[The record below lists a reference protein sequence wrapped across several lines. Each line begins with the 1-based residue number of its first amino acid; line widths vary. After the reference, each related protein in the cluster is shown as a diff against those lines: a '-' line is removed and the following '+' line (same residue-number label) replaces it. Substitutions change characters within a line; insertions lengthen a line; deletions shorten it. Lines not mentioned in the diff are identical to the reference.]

1 MEPAAHALLL
11 HILLLLLASLSP
23 INAQEDGID
32 LYSLNVDSK
41 VTMRFAHTTITSR
54 VVNKAKEAHEAIFQV
69 ELPRRAFITNF
80 SMIIDGVTYPGEIK
94 EKAAAQEKYSS
105 AVARGQ
111 SAGIIRATGRN
122 LEKFQVSVNVAPTA
136 KATFELVYEEL
147 LKRQLGK
154 YELMLKV
161 RPQQLVKH
169 LQIDVH
175 IFEPQG
181 ISSLE
186 TESTFMTKNLADAL
200 TTTQNETKAHIVFR
214 PSLAQQQKEPGTLDT
229 ILDGNF
235 IVRYDVNRPTA
246 AGDIQIENGYFV
258 HHFAPAELSTLP
270 KNVVFVIDK
279 SGSMS
284 GRKIKQTQ
292 EALVK
297 ILSDLKPG
305 DQFNLVTF
313 SGHVTQ
319 WKPALLQALNEHVEE
334 AKKFAHSIQAH
345 GSTNINEAVLVAVRM
360 LDESNRKEQLP
371 AGSVSM
377 VILLTDGDPTEGE
390 KDPQKI
396 QENVK
401 AAIEGQYYLYCLG
414 FGFDVNYAFLEKLA
428 LENGGVARRIYED
441 SDADLQLQDFYQ
453 EVANP
458 LLTMV
463 KFQYPENT
471 VEQLTQDNF
480 RVFFKGSEI
489 VVAGKLPPQ
498 LKDLLSAQVSAQSH
512 AQNFTFQTEVNVAD
526 KEKVFQSP
534 KYIFHN
540 FMERL
545 WAYLTIQQLL
555 EKAVSASGDEQ
566 KSLEARALDL
576 SLKFSFVTP
585 LTSMVVTKPEGQDQT
600 QVVSKPLEADNDMSS
615 SFSLLAK
622 SHNTAFSHS
631 PRTPK
636 REGFL
641 RIRRPS
647 GSPGIP
653 DLLPGPPGRFFLS
666 GAPTFDMHTDYDDD
680 ASSRGLDSLLSSNF
694 RPPMELYE
702 VSTPFPTL
710 PVERAPHFILLRNNR
725 PEETMCVNVKGSP
738 LTPQSLFSDPV
749 QGIEVTGKYEG
760 RTDKFMW
767 LEVSYRTPEVKVHV
781 TQDSIVI
788 TRGSGGK
795 SSSYQ
800 WPGTLYLVM
809 PGLKVNLEN
818 GSLLLSDSDKV
829 TIGLISLGHP
839 SPGLRLFLNDPG
851 HFSSQVSGV
860 LGQFYQD
867 LQWDPAGPSTIG
879 GQRELSGTSSVGS
892 LCLNTELTTQGR
904 GGTFGQKARDRF
916 SRKQWYCTTANVSML
931 VFGAA
936 LIRQSCPNNVPQKAT
951 CTPSSRHPTTRHVG
965 ANRALSRVQ
974 GKGVCVKRSLC
985 LWGTLDAMLAFPNP
999 AESSPTA
1006 LRSMPCRPLQPSR
1019 VGLHI
1024 SKLLPLR
1031 GHVHPLRHLV
1041 TAAVSLTLMAL
1052 SFNNYN

>member
-1 MEPAAHALLL
+1 MGVPA
-11 HILLLLLASLSP
+11 HILPFSILIFLSASFVSVA
-23 INAQEDGID
+23 AQKNGID
-32 LYSLNVDSK
+32 IYGLTLDSK
-41 VTMRFAHTTITSR
+41 VTSRFAHTTITSR
-54 VVNKAKEAHEAIFQV
+54 VVNNAEEAQEAVFQV
-69 ELPRRAFITNF
+69 ELPKSAFITNF

-136 KATFELVYEEL
+136 KVTFELVYEEL

-154 YELMLKV
+154 YELILKV

-200 TTTQNETKAHIVFR
+200 TTTQNETKAHIVFK
-214 PSLAQQQKEPGTLDT
+214 PSLAQQQKEPGKLDT

-235 IVRYDVNRPTA
+235 IVRYDVNRATA

-284 GRKIKQTQ
+284 GRKMKQTR

-297 ILSDLKPG
+297 ILGDLKPE
-305 DQFNLVTF
+305 DQFNLVIF
-313 SGHVTQ
+313 DGHVTQ
-319 WKPALLQALNEHVEE
+319 WKPMLLQSSPENVEE
-334 AKKFAHSIQAH
+334 AKKFASHISAM
-345 GSTNINEAVLVAVRM
+345 GATNINEAVLLAVRM

-371 AGSVSM
+371 SGSVSM

-390 KDPQKI
+390 RDPQKI

-401 AAIEGQYYLYCLG
+401 AAVGGRYYLYCLG

-463 KFQYPENT
+463 KFQYLENS
-471 VEQLTQDNF
+471 VELLTQDSF
-480 RVFFKGSEI
+480 RVFFKGSEL
-489 VVAGKLPPQ
+489 VVAGKLQPQ
-498 LKDLLSAQVSAQSH
+498 AQDLLSAQVKAQSH
-512 AQNFTFQTEVNVAD
+512 TQNFTFQTEVNVAD

-566 KSLEARALDL
+566 KSLEAQALNL

-585 LTSMVVTKPEGQDQT
+585 LTSMVVTKPEGQDQA
-600 QVVSKPLEADNDMSS
+600 QVVSKPVEADNDQSS
-615 SFSLLAK
+615 SLLLLARLPTSGFRQSSPILK
-622 SHNTAFSHS
+622 SQ
-631 PRTPK
+631 
-636 REGFL
+636 GFL
-641 RIRRPS
+641 AP
-647 GSPGIP
+647 
-653 DLLPGPPGRFFLS
+653 PGPPGLPGVAGLPGLS
-666 GAPTFDMHTDYDDD
+666 GKSLLKGVPTFDN
-680 ASSRGLDSLLSSNF
+680 SFPPSRHPTFSKFSRL
-694 RPPMELYE
+694 MESHE
-702 VSTPFPTL
+702 VPVPSPTL
-710 PVERAPHFILLRNNR
+710 SVDRAPHFILLRNNR
-725 PEETMCVNVKGSP
+725 SEETMCINMKGSP
-738 LTPQSLFSDPV
+738 QNPQNLFSDPI

-760 RTDKFMW
+760 STDKFVW
-767 LEVSYRTPEVKVHV
+767 LQVSYRNPEVQVRV
-781 TQDSIVI
+781 TKDSIVV

-800 WPGTLYLVM
+800 WQGTLYLVM
-809 PGLKVNLEN
+809 PGLKLTLEN
-818 GSLLLSDSDKV
+818 GLLLLSASDKV
-829 TIGLISLGHP
+829 TIGLASLGNP
-839 SPGLRLFLNDPG
+839 TPGLRLFLNDPG
-851 HFSSQVSGV
+851 HSSSQASGV

-867 LQWDPAGPSTIG
+867 LQWDPAGPSTVEDT
-879 GQRELSGTSSVGS
+879 RELSVRGKTYTVTRKSMVDFQESKS
-892 LCLNTELTTQGR
+892 IIIPPKLSCLYLEQ
-904 GGTFGQKARDRF
+904 
-916 SRKQWYCTTANVSML
+916 
-931 VFGAA
+931 
-936 LIRQSCPNNVPQKAT
+936 
-951 CTPSSRHPTTRHVG
+951 
-965 ANRALSRVQ
+965 
-974 GKGVCVKRSLC
+974 
-985 LWGTLDAMLAFPNP
+985 
-999 AESSPTA
+999 
-1006 LRSMPCRPLQPSR
+1006 PL
-1019 VGLHI
+1019 
-1024 SKLLPLR
+1024 
-1031 GHVHPLRHLV
+1031 
-1041 TAAVSLTLMAL
+1041 
-1052 SFNNYN
+1052 

>member
-11 HILLLLLASLSP
+11 PILFLLLASLSP
-23 INAQEDGID
+23 TIAQEDGID
-32 LYSLNVDSK
+32 LDSLTVDSK
-41 VTMRFAHTTITSR
+41 VTLRFAHTTITSR
-54 VVNKAKEAHEAIFQV
+54 VVNKAKEAQEAIFQV

-94 EKAAAQEKYSS
+94 KKAAAEEKYSS

-122 LEKFQVSVNVAPTA
+122 LEQFQVSVNVAPTA
-136 KATFELVYEEL
+136 KVTFELVYEEL

-154 YELMLKV
+154 YELILKV
-161 RPQQLVKH
+161 RPQQLVRH

-186 TESTFMTKNLADAL
+186 TESSFMTKNLADAL
-200 TTTQNETKAHIVFR
+200 TTTQNETKAHIVFK
-214 PSLAQQQKEPGTLDT
+214 PSLAQQQKEPGKLDT

-235 IVRYDVNRPTA
+235 IVRYDVNRATA

-258 HHFAPAELSTLP
+258 HHFAPTGLSALP

-313 SGHVTQ
+313 SGQVTQ
-319 WKPALLQALNEHVEE
+319 WKPALLQALTEHVEE
-334 AKKFAHSIQAH
+334 AKKFAHSIHAH
-345 GSTNINEAVLVAVRM
+345 GSTNINEAVLVAVKM
-360 LDESNRKEQLP
+360 LDESNRREQLP
-371 AGSVSM
+371 SGSVSM

-390 KDPQKI
+390 RDPQKI

-401 AAIEGQYYLYCLG
+401 AAVGGHYYLYCLG

-463 KFQYPENT
+463 KFQYPENS
-471 VEQLTQDNF
+471 VEMLTQDSF
-480 RVFFKGSEI
+480 RVFFQGSEL
-489 VVAGKLPPQ
+489 VVAGKLQPQ
-498 LKDLLSAQVSAQSH
+498 AQDLLSAQVKGQLH
-512 AQNFTFQTEVNVAD
+512 TQNFTFQTEVNVAD

-555 EKAVSASGDEQ
+555 EKVVSASGDEQ
-566 KSLEARALDL
+566 KSLEAQALDL

-585 LTSMVVTKPEGQDQT
+585 LTSMVVTKPEGQYEA
-600 QVVSKPLEADNDMSS
+600 QVVSKPVEADNGQSF
-615 SFSLLAK
+615 SFSLSSRNARISQDSKTIRSKLAFRSRPAPRLK
-622 SHNTAFSHS
+622 NVQSRYKAELEESHHPVLS
-631 PRTPK
+631 
-636 REGFL
+636 
-641 RIRRPS
+641 
-647 GSPGIP
+647 SPG
-653 DLLPGPPGRFFLS
+653 
-666 GAPTFDMHTDYDDD
+666 
-680 ASSRGLDSLLSSNF
+680 
-694 RPPMELYE
+694 PME
-702 VSTPFPTL
+702 
-710 PVERAPHFILLRNNR
+710 RGPHFILSLPRQSNNSIQEALCMDIR
-725 PEETMCVNVKGSP
+725 VSFQ
-738 LTPQSLFSDPV
+738 TPVDIFSDPV

-760 RTDKFMW
+760 STDQFVW
-767 LEVSYRTPEVKVHV
+767 LQVSYRNPEVKVRV
-781 TQDSIVI
+781 TKDSIVV

-800 WPGTLYLVM
+800 WQGTLYLVM
-809 PGLKVNLEN
+809 PGLKLTLEN
-818 GSLLLSDSDKV
+818 GLLLLSASDKV
-829 TIGLISLGHP
+829 TIGLVSLGNP
-839 SPGLRLFLNDPG
+839 TPGLRLFLNDPG
-851 HFSSQVSGV
+851 HFSSQASGV

-867 LQWDPAGPSTIG
+867 FQWDTAGPSTAEDT
-879 GQRELSGTSSVGS
+879 RELSVRGKTYNVTRKPVVDFQGS
-892 LCLNTELTTQGR
+892 RSTTPLP
-904 GGTFGQKARDRF
+904 TFPC
-916 SRKQWYCTTANVSML
+916 W
-931 VFGAA
+931 
-936 LIRQSCPNNVPQKAT
+936 
-951 CTPSSRHPTTRHVG
+951 
-965 ANRALSRVQ
+965 
-974 GKGVCVKRSLC
+974 SL
-985 LWGTLDAMLAFPNP
+985 
-999 AESSPTA
+999 EQ
-1006 LRSMPCRPLQPSR
+1006 PL
-1019 VGLHI
+1019 
-1024 SKLLPLR
+1024 
-1031 GHVHPLRHLV
+1031 
-1041 TAAVSLTLMAL
+1041 
-1052 SFNNYN
+1052 

>member
-1 MEPAAHALLL
+1 MGVPA
-11 HILLLLLASLSP
+11 HILPFSILIFLSASFVSVA
-23 INAQEDGID
+23 AQKNGID
-32 LYSLNVDSK
+32 IYGLTLDSK
-41 VTMRFAHTTITSR
+41 VTSRFAHTTITSR
-54 VVNKAKEAHEAIFQV
+54 VVNNAEEAQEAVFQV
-69 ELPRRAFITNF
+69 ELPKSAFITNF

-136 KATFELVYEEL
+136 KVTFELVYEEL

-154 YELMLKV
+154 YELILKV

-200 TTTQNETKAHIVFR
+200 TTTQNETKAHIVFK
-214 PSLAQQQKEPGTLDT
+214 PSLAQQQKEPGKLDT

-235 IVRYDVNRPTA
+235 IVRYDVNRATA

-284 GRKIKQTQ
+284 GRKMKQTR

-297 ILSDLKPG
+297 ILGDLKPE
-305 DQFNLVTF
+305 DQFNLVIF
-313 SGHVTQ
+313 DGHVTQ
-319 WKPALLQALNEHVEE
+319 WKPMLLQSSPENVEE
-334 AKKFAHSIQAH
+334 AKKFASHISAM
-345 GSTNINEAVLVAVRM
+345 GATNINEAVLLAVRM

-371 AGSVSM
+371 SGSVSM

-390 KDPQKI
+390 RDPQKI

-401 AAIEGQYYLYCLG
+401 AAVGGRYYLYCLG

-463 KFQYPENT
+463 KFQYLENS
-471 VEQLTQDNF
+471 VELLTQDSF
-480 RVFFKGSEI
+480 RVFFKGSEL
-489 VVAGKLPPQ
+489 VVAGKLQPQ
-498 LKDLLSAQVSAQSH
+498 AQDLLSAQVKAQSH
-512 AQNFTFQTEVNVAD
+512 TQNFTFQTEVNVAD

-566 KSLEARALDL
+566 KSLEAQALNL

-585 LTSMVVTKPEGQDQT
+585 LTSMVVTKPEGQDQA
-600 QVVSKPLEADNDMSS
+600 QVVSKPVEADNDQSS
-615 SFSLLAK
+615 SLLLLARLPTSGFRQSSPILK
-622 SHNTAFSHS
+622 SQ
-631 PRTPK
+631 
-636 REGFL
+636 GFL
-641 RIRRPS
+641 AP
-647 GSPGIP
+647 
-653 DLLPGPPGRFFLS
+653 PGPPGLPGVAGLPGLS
-666 GAPTFDMHTDYDDD
+666 GKSLLKGVPTFDMQTDYDPEDY
-680 ASSRGLDSLLSSNF
+680 SPHVLDSF
-694 RPPMELYE
+694 PPSRHPTFSKFSRLMESHE
-702 VSTPFPTL
+702 VPVPSPTL
-710 PVERAPHFILLRNNR
+710 SVDRAPHFILLRNNR
-725 PEETMCVNVKGSP
+725 SEETMCINMKGSP
-738 LTPQSLFSDPV
+738 QNPQNLFSDPI

-760 RTDKFMW
+760 STDKFVW
-767 LEVSYRTPEVKVHV
+767 LQVSYRNPEVQVRV
-781 TQDSIVI
+781 TKDSIVV

-800 WPGTLYLVM
+800 WQGTLYLVM
-809 PGLKVNLEN
+809 PGLKLTLEN
-818 GSLLLSDSDKV
+818 GLLLLSASDKV
-829 TIGLISLGHP
+829 TIGLASLGNP
-839 SPGLRLFLNDPG
+839 TPGLRLFLNDPG
-851 HFSSQVSGV
+851 HSSSQASGV

-867 LQWDPAGPSTIG
+867 LQWDPAGPSTVEDT
-879 GQRELSGTSSVGS
+879 RELSVRGKTYTVTRKSMVDFQESKS
-892 LCLNTELTTQGR
+892 IIIPPKLSCLYLEQ
-904 GGTFGQKARDRF
+904 
-916 SRKQWYCTTANVSML
+916 
-931 VFGAA
+931 
-936 LIRQSCPNNVPQKAT
+936 
-951 CTPSSRHPTTRHVG
+951 
-965 ANRALSRVQ
+965 
-974 GKGVCVKRSLC
+974 
-985 LWGTLDAMLAFPNP
+985 
-999 AESSPTA
+999 
-1006 LRSMPCRPLQPSR
+1006 PL
-1019 VGLHI
+1019 
-1024 SKLLPLR
+1024 
-1031 GHVHPLRHLV
+1031 
-1041 TAAVSLTLMAL
+1041 
-1052 SFNNYN
+1052 

>member
-11 HILLLLLASLSP
+11 PILLLLASLSP

-32 LYSLNVDSK
+32 LYSLIVDSK
-41 VTMRFAHTTITSR
+41 VTMRFAHTTIISCM
-54 VVNKAKEAHEAIFQV
+54 VNKAKEAQEAIFQV

-111 SAGIIRATGRN
+111 SAGIIRSTERT
-122 LEKFQVSVNVAPTA
+122 LEQFQVSVNVAPTVN
-136 KATFELVYEEL
+136 ATFELVYEEL

-154 YELMLKV
+154 YELILKV

-169 LQIDVH
+169 LQVDVH

-186 TESTFMTKNLADAL
+186 TESTFMTKNLANAL
-200 TTTQNETKAHIVFR
+200 TTTQNQTKAHILFK
-214 PSLAQQQKEPGTLDT
+214 PSLAQQQKEPGKLDT

-235 IVRYDVNRPTA
+235 IVRYDVNQATA
-246 AGDIQIENGYFV
+246 VGDIQIENGYFV
-258 HHFAPAELSTLP
+258 HHFAPAEMSTLS

-313 SGHVTQ
+313 SGHVSQ
-319 WKPALLQALNEHVEE
+319 WKPTLLQALTEHVEE
-334 AKKFAHSIQAH
+334 AKKFAHHIQAR
-345 GSTNINEAVLVAVRM
+345 GSTNINEAVLVAVKM

-377 VILLTDGDPTEGE
+377 IILLTDGDPTEGE
-390 KDPQKI
+390 RNPQEI

-401 AAIEGQYYLYCLG
+401 AAIEGRYFLYCLG
-414 FGFDVNYAFLEKLA
+414 FGFDVSYAFLEKLA

-480 RVFFKGSEI
+480 RVFFKGSEL
-489 VVAGKLPPQ
+489 VVAGKLQPQ
-498 LKDLLSAQVSAQSH
+498 VQDLLSAQVNAQSH
-512 AQNFTFQTEVNVAD
+512 TQNFTFETEVNVAD

-555 EKAVSASGDEQ
+555 EKAVSTSGDRQ
-566 KSLEARALDL
+566 KNLESRALDL

-585 LTSMVVTKPEGQDQT
+585 LTSMVVTKPEGQDQA
-600 QVVSKPLEADNDMSS
+600 QVVSTPVETDSKTIRSRLASKSRTALRFKVHSRHKTDLEESR
-615 SFSLLAK
+615 
-622 SHNTAFSHS
+622 HS
-631 PRTPK
+631 V
-636 REGFL
+636 L
-641 RIRRPS
+641 S
-647 GSPGIP
+647 SPG
-653 DLLPGPPGRFFLS
+653 
-666 GAPTFDMHTDYDDD
+666 
-680 ASSRGLDSLLSSNF
+680 
-694 RPPMELYE
+694 PME
-702 VSTPFPTL
+702 
-710 PVERAPHFILLRNNR
+710 RGPHFILSL
-725 PEETMCVNVKGSP
+725 PHFQEALCVDIRASSQIPVNI
-738 LTPQSLFSDPV
+738 LSDPI
-749 QGIEVTGKYEG
+749 QGIELTGQYEG
-760 RTDKFMW
+760 STDKFVW
-767 LEVSYRTPEVKVHV
+767 LQVSYRTSEVKVRV
-781 TQDSIVI
+781 SQDSIVV
-788 TRGSGGK
+788 TRGNGGK

-800 WPGTLYLVM
+800 WQKTLYLVM
-809 PGLKVNLEN
+809 PGLKLTLEN
-818 GSLLLSDSDKV
+818 GLLLLSDSDKV
-829 TIGLISLGHP
+829 TIGLVSLGP
-839 SPGLRLFLNDPG
+839 PTAGLRLFLNDPG
-851 HFSSQVSGV
+851 HFSSQASGV

-867 LQWDPAGPSTIG
+867 LQWDPAGQSTAEG
-879 GQRELSGTSSVGS
+879 KRELNVRGKTYTVTRKPGMDFRGS
-892 LCLNTELTTQGR
+892 R
-904 GGTFGQKARDRF
+904 GPSPLPTFPC
-916 SRKQWYCTTANVSML
+916 W
-931 VFGAA
+931 
-936 LIRQSCPNNVPQKAT
+936 
-951 CTPSSRHPTTRHVG
+951 
-965 ANRALSRVQ
+965 
-974 GKGVCVKRSLC
+974 SL
-985 LWGTLDAMLAFPNP
+985 
-999 AESSPTA
+999 EQ
-1006 LRSMPCRPLQPSR
+1006 PL
-1019 VGLHI
+1019 
-1024 SKLLPLR
+1024 
-1031 GHVHPLRHLV
+1031 
-1041 TAAVSLTLMAL
+1041 
-1052 SFNNYN
+1052 

>member
-11 HILLLLLASLSP
+11 PILLLLLASLSP
-23 INAQEDGID
+23 IIAQEDGID
-32 LYSLNVDSK
+32 LYSLTVDSK

-54 VVNKAKEAHEAIFQV
+54 VVNKAKEAQEAIFQV

-80 SMIIDGVTYPGEIK
+80 CMIIDGVTYPGEIK

-122 LEKFQVSVNVAPTA
+122 LEQFQVSVNVAPTA
-136 KATFELVYEEL
+136 KVTFELVYEEL
-147 LKRQLGK
+147 LRRQLGK

-200 TTTQNETKAHIVFR
+200 TMTQNETKAHIVFK
-214 PSLAQQQKEPGTLDT
+214 PSVTQQQKEPGKLDT

-235 IVRYDVNRPTA
+235 IVRYDVNRATA

-258 HHFAPAELSTLP
+258 HHFAPTELPTLP

-313 SGHVTQ
+313 SGLVTQ
-319 WKPALLQALNEHVEE
+319 WKPALLQALTEHVEE

-345 GSTNINEAVLVAVRM
+345 GSTNINEAVLVAVKM

-371 AGSVSM
+371 TGSVSM

-401 AAIEGQYYLYCLG
+401 VAIEGQYYLYCLG

-463 KFQYPENT
+463 KFQYPENA
-471 VEQLTQDNF
+471 VEHLTQDNF
-480 RVFFKGSEI
+480 RVFFKGSEL
-489 VVAGKLPPQ
+489 VVAGKLQPQ
-498 LKDLLSAQVSAQSH
+498 VQDLLSAKVNSQSH
-512 AQNFTFQTEVNVAD
+512 TQNFTFQTEVNVVD
-526 KEKVFQSP
+526 KERVFQSP
-534 KYIFHN
+534 KYIFHK
-540 FMERL
+540 FMEHL

-585 LTSMVVTKPEGQDQT
+585 LTSMVVTKPEGQEQA
-600 QVVSKPLEADNDMSS
+600 QVVSKPVEADNSQS
-615 SFSLLAK
+615 FSFSLSSRNARISQDSKTIRSKLA
-622 SHNTAFSHS
+622 SRSRPS
-631 PRTPK
+631 PRFKNVQSRYKTDL
-636 REGFL
+636 EESHHSVL
-641 RIRRPS
+641 S
-647 GSPGIP
+647 SPG
-653 DLLPGPPGRFFLS
+653 
-666 GAPTFDMHTDYDDD
+666 
-680 ASSRGLDSLLSSNF
+680 
-694 RPPMELYE
+694 PME
-702 VSTPFPTL
+702 
-710 PVERAPHFILLRNNR
+710 RGPHFILSLPRQSNNR
-725 PEETMCVNVKGSP
+725 IQEALCVDIRGSSQ
-738 LTPQSLFSDPV
+738 TPVNILSDPV
-749 QGIEVTGKYEG
+749 QDIEVTGKYEG
-760 RTDKFMW
+760 STDRFVW
-767 LEVSYRTPEVKVHV
+767 LQVSYRSPEVKVRV
-781 TQDSIVI
+781 TQDSIVV

-800 WPGTLYLVM
+800 WQGTLYLVM
-809 PGLKVNLEN
+809 PGLKLTLEN
-818 GSLLLSDSDKV
+818 GLLLLSDSDKV
-829 TIGLISLGHP
+829 TVGLVSLGHP
-839 SPGLRLFLNDPG
+839 TPGLRLFLNDQG
-851 HFSSQVSGV
+851 HFSSQANGV

-867 LQWDPAGPSTIG
+867 LQWDPAGPSTAEDK
-879 GQRELSGTSSVGS
+879 RELSVRGKEYTV
-892 LCLNTELTTQGR
+892 TRKPVMDFQG
-904 GGTFGQKARDRF
+904 
-916 SRKQWYCTTANVSML
+916 
-931 VFGAA
+931 
-936 LIRQSCPNNVPQKAT
+936 
-951 CTPSSRHPTTRHVG
+951 
-965 ANRALSRVQ
+965 SRVTTPPPTFP
-974 GKGVCVKRSLC
+974 C
-985 LWGTLDAMLAFPNP
+985 WTL
-999 AESSPTA
+999 EQ
-1006 LRSMPCRPLQPSR
+1006 PLQSED
-1019 VGLHI
+1019 
-1024 SKLLPLR
+1024 
-1031 GHVHPLRHLV
+1031 
-1041 TAAVSLTLMAL
+1041 
-1052 SFNNYN
+1052 

>member
-1 MEPAAHALLL
+1 MGVPA
-11 HILLLLLASLSP
+11 HILPFSILIFLSASFVSVA
-23 INAQEDGID
+23 AQKNGID
-32 LYSLNVDSK
+32 IYGLTLDSK
-41 VTMRFAHTTITSR
+41 VTSRFAHTTITSR
-54 VVNKAKEAHEAIFQV
+54 VVNNAEEAQEAVFQV
-69 ELPRRAFITNF
+69 ELPKSAFITNF

-136 KATFELVYEEL
+136 KVTFELVYEEL

-154 YELMLKV
+154 YELILKV

-200 TTTQNETKAHIVFR
+200 TTTQNETKAHIVFK
-214 PSLAQQQKEPGTLDT
+214 PSLAQQQKEPGKLDT

-235 IVRYDVNRPTA
+235 IVRYDVNRATA

-284 GRKIKQTQ
+284 GRKMKQTR

-297 ILSDLKPG
+297 ILGDLKPE
-305 DQFNLVTF
+305 DQFNLVIF
-313 SGHVTQ
+313 DGHVTQ
-319 WKPALLQALNEHVEE
+319 WKPMLLQSSPENVEE
-334 AKKFAHSIQAH
+334 AKKFASHISAM
-345 GSTNINEAVLVAVRM
+345 GATNINEAVLLAVRM

-371 AGSVSM
+371 SGSVSM

-390 KDPQKI
+390 RDPQKI

-401 AAIEGQYYLYCLG
+401 AAVGGRYYLYCLG

-463 KFQYPENT
+463 KFQYLENS
-471 VEQLTQDNF
+471 VELLTQDSF
-480 RVFFKGSEI
+480 RVFFQGSEL
-489 VVAGKLPPQ
+489 VVAGKLQPQ
-498 LKDLLSAQVSAQSH
+498 AQDLLSAQVKAQSH
-512 AQNFTFQTEVNVAD
+512 TQNFTFQTEVNVAD

-566 KSLEARALDL
+566 KSLEAQALNL

-585 LTSMVVTKPEGQDQT
+585 LTSMVVTKPEGQDQA
-600 QVVSKPLEADNDMSS
+600 QVVSKPVEADNSQS
-615 SFSLLAK
+615 FSFSLSSRNAWISQDSKIIKSRLAFRSRPAPRVK
-622 SHNTAFSHS
+622 NVRSRYKTEVEELHHS
-631 PRTPK
+631 V
-636 REGFL
+636 L
-641 RIRRPS
+641 S
-647 GSPGIP
+647 SPGPIERGP
-653 DLLPGPPGRFFLS
+653 HFVLSLPRQSNNSIQEALCV
-666 GAPTFDMHTDYDDD
+666 DIR
-680 ASSRGLDSLLSSNF
+680 ASSQ
-694 RPPMELYE
+694 
-702 VSTPFPTL
+702 TP
-710 PVERAPHFILLRNNR
+710 VDIL
-725 PEETMCVNVKGSP
+725 
-738 LTPQSLFSDPV
+738 SDPV
-749 QGIEVTGKYEG
+749 QGIEVTGKHEG
-760 RTDKFMW
+760 STDEFVW
-767 LEVSYRTPEVKVHV
+767 LQVSYRNPEVQVRV
-781 TQDSIVI
+781 TKDSIVV

-800 WPGTLYLVM
+800 WQGTLYLVM
-809 PGLKVNLEN
+809 PGLKLTLEN
-818 GSLLLSDSDKV
+818 GLLLLSASDKV
-829 TIGLISLGHP
+829 TIGLASLGNP
-839 SPGLRLFLNDPG
+839 TPGLRLFLNDPV
-851 HFSSQVSGV
+851 HFSSQASGV

-867 LQWDPAGPSTIG
+867 LQWDPAGSSTAEDT
-879 GQRELSGTSSVGS
+879 RELSVRGKMYKVTRKPVTDFQGSRGTTPLPVFPCWS
-892 LCLNTELTTQGR
+892 LEQ
-904 GGTFGQKARDRF
+904 
-916 SRKQWYCTTANVSML
+916 
-931 VFGAA
+931 
-936 LIRQSCPNNVPQKAT
+936 
-951 CTPSSRHPTTRHVG
+951 
-965 ANRALSRVQ
+965 
-974 GKGVCVKRSLC
+974 
-985 LWGTLDAMLAFPNP
+985 
-999 AESSPTA
+999 
-1006 LRSMPCRPLQPSR
+1006 PL
-1019 VGLHI
+1019 
-1024 SKLLPLR
+1024 
-1031 GHVHPLRHLV
+1031 
-1041 TAAVSLTLMAL
+1041 
-1052 SFNNYN
+1052 

>member
-1 MEPAAHALLL
+1 MGAPAHTLPFS
-11 HILLLLLASLSP
+11 ILIFLLASFVSVA
-23 INAQEDGID
+23 AQKNGID
-32 LYSLNVDSK
+32 IYSLTLDSR
-41 VTMRFAHTTITSR
+41 VTSRFAHTTVTSR
-54 VVNKAKEAHEAIFQV
+54 VVNKAQEAQEAVFQV
-69 ELPRRAFITNF
+69 ELPKSAFVTSF

-136 KATFELVYEEL
+136 KVTFELVYEEL

-186 TESTFMTKNLADAL
+186 TESTFMTKNLAKAL
-200 TTTQNETKAHIVFR
+200 TTTQNETKAHIVFK
-214 PSLAQQQKEPGTLDT
+214 PSVAQQQKEPGKLDT

-235 IVRYDVNRPTA
+235 IVRYDVNQATA

-258 HHFAPAELSTLP
+258 HHFAPAELPTLP

-284 GRKIKQTQ
+284 GRKIKQTR

-297 ILSDLKPG
+297 ILGDLKPE
-305 DQFNLVTF
+305 DQFNLVIF
-313 SGHVTQ
+313 DGHVTQ
-319 WKPALLQALNEHVEE
+319 WKPMLLQASPENVEE
-334 AKKFAHSIQAH
+334 AKKFASSILAR
-345 GSTNINEAVLVAVRM
+345 GATNINEAVLLAVTM
-360 LDESNRKEQLP
+360 LDDSNRKEQLP
-371 AGSVSM
+371 SGSVSM
-377 VILLTDGDPTEGE
+377 IILLTDGDPTEGE

-463 KFQYPENT
+463 KFQYPENA
-471 VEQLTQDNF
+471 VEHLTQDNF
-480 RVFFKGSEI
+480 RVFFKGSEL
-489 VVAGKLPPQ
+489 VVAGKLQPQ
-498 LKDLLSAQVSAQSH
+498 VQDLLSAKVNAQSH
-512 AQNFTFQTEVNVAD
+512 TQNFTFQTEVNVVG

-555 EKAVSASGDEQ
+555 EKAVSASDDEQ

-585 LTSMVVTKPEGQDQT
+585 LTSMVVTKPEGQEQA
-600 QVVSKPLEADNDMSS
+600 QVVSKPVEADNDKSS
-615 SFSLLAK
+615 SFSILAQLPG
-622 SHNTAFSHS
+622 TALHHS
-631 PRTPK
+631 PRISQSK
-636 REGFL
+636 EIL
-641 RIRRPS
+641 LLRRP
-647 GSPGIP
+647 PGF
-653 DLLPGPPGRFFLS
+653 PGAGGPPGHPGRFFLR
-666 GAPTFDMHTDYDDD
+666 GAPRFDMRPDYATEDLPPEGPDPFL
-680 ASSRGLDSLLSSNF
+680 SSRLLDSSNF
-694 RPPMELYE
+694 GPQMESYE
-702 VSTPFPTL
+702 VPSPSPTL
-710 PVERAPHFILLRNNR
+710 SVEKAPHFILLRNNR
-725 PEETMCVNVKGSP
+725 TEETMCVNVKGSP
-738 LTPQSLFSDPV
+738 LTSQSLFSDPA
-749 QGIEVTGKYEG
+749 QGIKVTGKYEG
-760 RTDKFMW
+760 STDKFVW
-767 LEVSYRTPEVKVHV
+767 LQVSYRSPEVKVRV
-781 TQDSIVI
+781 TQDSIVV

-800 WPGTLYLVM
+800 WQGTLYLVM
-809 PGLKVNLEN
+809 PGLKLNLEN
-818 GSLLLSDSDKV
+818 GLLLLSDSDKV
-829 TIGLISLGHP
+829 TIGLVYLGHP
-839 SPGLRLFLNDPG
+839 GPGLRLFLNDPG
-851 HFSSQVSGV
+851 HFSSQANGV

-867 LQWDPAGPSTIG
+867 LQWDPAGPSTVEDT
-879 GQRELSGTSSVGS
+879 RELSVRGKTYTVTRKSMVDFQGS
-892 LCLNTELTTQGR
+892 RDTIPPPKLSCLYLEQ
-904 GGTFGQKARDRF
+904 
-916 SRKQWYCTTANVSML
+916 
-931 VFGAA
+931 
-936 LIRQSCPNNVPQKAT
+936 
-951 CTPSSRHPTTRHVG
+951 
-965 ANRALSRVQ
+965 
-974 GKGVCVKRSLC
+974 
-985 LWGTLDAMLAFPNP
+985 
-999 AESSPTA
+999 
-1006 LRSMPCRPLQPSR
+1006 PL
-1019 VGLHI
+1019 
-1024 SKLLPLR
+1024 
-1031 GHVHPLRHLV
+1031 
-1041 TAAVSLTLMAL
+1041 
-1052 SFNNYN
+1052 